1 MEVGYSH
8 WLSRNQSWYVYS
20 GEILNLLVIKC
31 FLFSLHSSAFIKKH
45 VHGKV
50 LAILYKT
57 RRPLIN
63 GAPSRLYVLY
73 LHHDIRPVH
82 HDIRFVHLYISPVH
96 LGCYVVYPGRSFLVD
111 RRSPS
116 LVLENEHIKLKLGL
130 RLSLNIK
137 KPCKRSS

>member
-1 MEVGYSH
+1 M
-8 WLSRNQSWYVYS
+8 
-20 GEILNLLVIKC
+20 
-31 FLFSLHSSAFIKKH
+31 
-45 VHGKV
+45 
-50 LAILYKT
+50 T
-57 RRPLIN
+57 LIN
-63 GAPSRLYVLY
+63 GAPSQLYVLY
-73 LHHDIRPVH
+73 LHHDIRPVQHDIRPVH

-137 KPCKRSS
+137 KAM